1 MCLFLGEYFLMYFSL
16 IYPCHLYSFFLSI
29 SICKKQTLKISL
41 CNDRT
46 SSISHQYLS
55 SSIYG
60 PATLFSIFSI
70 PFNLLT
76 LIKVRLPQYVPLIL
90 NCAHEYAFLVT
101 ISSTYMLIDGL
112 HFLISFFLHQS
123 TY

>member
-16 IYPCHLYSFFLSI
+16 IYPLALFFFLSI

-60 PATLFSIFSI
+60 PATLFSIFPYI
-70 PFNLLT
+70 PFNLLM
-76 LIKVRLPQYVPLIL
+76 LIKVSLPQYVPLIL